1 MNSQNHLI
9 GNERVTVILCCYNGG
24 DYLIDQLQSIS
35 TQSHRGCEVH
45 LFDDS
50 SPIPFDLDK
59 IGEMGLSAN
68 VSSVTVRSKNVG
80 FATNFMHALRS
91 LPDDSDYYAFCDQD
105 DIWHSRKI
113 ETAISNI
120 CSFPDHEATLYCA
133 RTEIVDHTGEKTL
146 AFSPEFKR
154 TPSFANAIVQSI
166 AGGNTMVFNKSAKK
180 ILKESWKDQNIV
192 SHDWWCYQI
201 ISGVGGNVIYDAK
214 PCLKYRQHGKNLIGT
229 NTGIIARIERL
240 KMLLDGQFRDW
251 NDRNAISMKLV
262 ADLFTE
268 KNIEI
273 LDYFIKARRSSLLK
287 RLYYFHRAGVYRQS
301 FLGNVGLL
309 VGILLNKV

>member
-1 MNSQNHLI
+1 MCGS
-9 GNERVTVILCCYNGG
+9 
-24 DYLIDQLQSIS
+24 
-35 TQSHRGCEVH
+35 
-45 LFDDS
+45 LFDDN
-50 SPIPFDLDK
+50 SPVPFDLDK

-80 FATNFMHALRS
+80 FAINFMRALKS

-105 DIWHSRKI
+105 DIWHPRKI

-120 CSFPDHEATLYCA
+120 CSFPNHEATLYCA

-180 ILKESWKDQNIV
+180 ILNESWKDQNIV

-201 ISGVGGNVIYDAK
+201 ISGAGGNVIYDSK

-229 NTGIIARIERL
+229 NTGIVARIERL
-240 KMLLDGQFRDW
+240 KWLLDGRFRDW
-251 NDRNAISMKLV
+251 NDRKCCINETCRRFVLRKKILKFLIISLK
-262 ADLFTE
+262 AGDLPYLKDYIISIVRVFTG
-268 KNIEI
+268 
-273 LDYFIKARRSSLLK
+273 KA
-287 RLYYFHRAGVYRQS
+287 F
-301 FLGNVGLL
+301 
-309 VGILLNKV
+309 